1 MLKHNLDMK
10 KPRDELKIVIET
22 LRGRPSLLAAYLDA
36 ANKFDWHA
44 VRKPVPIGE
53 LAAVANIE
61 AASQT

>member
-1 MLKHNLDMK
+1 MFRHDVGMK

-53 LAAVANIE
+53 LAAVANTE
-61 AASQT
+61 VAGQT